1 MLLSHPRD
9 DALFERVAAHH
20 IDLIDDGRQT
30 LRAGRR
36 SLRSSYPDA
45 TLLRQPGVLIRGRPT
60 TVWFGYRDGRS
71 SPTIPN
77 SPWWSGASVAR
88 ATLSGSGRL
97 TEANREFRA
106 LVGLPSVPALGERV
120 CDVIGDA
127 LGNELTRHRAWIRE
141 SDTLVGTLDVRLPR
155 GHTRRVEFH
164 ARRSGPAPS
173 RFRISMRSLEDRD
186 RALTQSATAAGL
198 GSISLPERTRLLRH
212 ARRRV
217 LAPGDG
223 LGVPTNGRWS
233 VLVLAGIVRVLIR
246 ADTLEPTLAY
256 AGHGSLLGTHV
267 ASDDETVPIDV
278 QAVTPSIVIE
288 LSTQALR
295 DLMDVEPAFA
305 RAMVDQTQALMG
317 ATVAT
322 LAARTSANLSQ
333 RLAREI
339 VQLSDVF
346 TASALLPVTEQQLAD
361 GVGSIRES
369 VGRTISAF
377 RHLGLIA
384 TTRHGVLV
392 LDAAALRDQASLQ
405 TLASAVLVPASA
417 PVASIRVERLPGRIE
432 RDESRAG

>member
-9 DALFERVAAHH
+9 DELFERVAAHH
-20 IDLIDDGRQT
+20 ANLIDDGSET

-45 TLLRQPGVLIRGRPT
+45 TLLRQPGVLIRGKPT

-77 SPWWSGASVAR
+77 TPWWSGASVAR

-97 TEANREFRA
+97 TEANPEFRA
-106 LVGLPSVPALGERV
+106 LVGLPSVPALDERV
-120 CDVIGDA
+120 CGVIGEA
-127 LGNELTRHRAWIRE
+127 LGSELMRHREWIRE
-141 SDTLVGTLDVRLPR
+141 SDTLLGTLDVRLPR
-155 GHTRRVEFH
+155 GRARRVEFH
-164 ARRSGPAPS
+164 ARRTGRAPR
-173 RFRISMRSLEDRD
+173 RFRISIRSLEDRD
-186 RALTQSATAAGL
+186 LALTRSATAAGL
-198 GSISLPERTRLLRH
+198 GSISLPERKRLLRH
-212 ARRRV
+212 ARRRM

-223 LGVPTNGRWS
+223 LGVPASGRWS

-256 AGHGSLLGTHV
+256 AGHGTLLGTHV
-267 ASDDETVPIDV
+267 ASDDEAVPIDV

-295 DLMDVEPAFA
+295 ELMDVEPAFA

-317 ATVAT
+317 ATVTT
-322 LAARTSANLSQ
+322 LAARSAANLSQ

-392 LDAAALRDQASLQ
+392 LDDAALRDQASLE
-405 TLASAVLVPASA
+405 TLPSAVLVTAAPAA
-417 PVASIRVERLPGRIE
+417 AILVGQRLSGGIGHEEP
-432 RDESRAG
+432 RAG